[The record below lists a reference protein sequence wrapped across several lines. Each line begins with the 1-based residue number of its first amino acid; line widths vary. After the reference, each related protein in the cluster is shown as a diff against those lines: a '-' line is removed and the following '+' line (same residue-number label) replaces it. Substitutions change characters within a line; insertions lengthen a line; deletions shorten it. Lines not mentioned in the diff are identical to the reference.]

1 MAKLALFGGEKIRT
15 APTPA
20 FPLWGKPEED
30 ALLRAS
36 ENAFLPS
43 DAERLNLER
52 AYCEFSGIRHT
63 FAVTNGT
70 VTLEMILRTLGIG
83 RGDEVILPSYTF
95 IATVSS
101 VLFVGAT
108 PVFCD
113 IEEDTFDL
121 SPAAVEQKI
130 TSKTRAVIPVYI
142 GGRPADLD
150 AFVPLCKKH
159 GLYLIEDA
167 AQAVGATWRDEP
179 VGSFGAFGSVSCQA
193 SKNLTCGEGGL
204 VLTASD
210 ENAEKFRPYYLG
222 EKGTGAPL
230 GELQSALLAAQLSR
244 LGYQM
249 QVRESNARLL
259 DQRLSELGFVKPM
272 KDDPRI
278 TRHGLHLY
286 IFRYFEEEMDGIAR
300 DTFLK
305 ALAAE
310 GYQAAAGYSRPCH
323 RSPILESDYVRR
335 IAPTLSLS
343 DEGLENTMRAADYTG
358 AWFYQSLLLG
368 SRAETERMADAFV
381 KIWENRDELRK
392 ELV

>member
-1 MAKLALFGGEKIRT
+1 MAKLALLGGDPIRT
-15 APTPA
+15 APLPP
-20 FPLWGKPEED
+20 FPEFGKPEED
-30 ALLRAS
+30 ALLAAS
-36 ENAFLPS
+36 EAF
-43 DAERLNLER
+43 DAEDCSWRKKAEADYR
-52 AYCEFSGIRHT
+52 AFSKIPHC

-70 VTLEMILRTLGIG
+70 VTLEMILRALGIG

-113 IEEDTFDL
+113 IEPDTFDL
-121 SPAAVEQKI
+121 SASAVEKKI
-130 TSKTRAVIPVYI
+130 TEKTRAVIPVYI

-150 AFVPLCKKH
+150 AFTALCERRN
-159 GLYLIEDA
+159 LYLIEDA

-179 VGSFGAFGSVSCQA
+179 VGSFGEFGSVSCQA

-210 ENAEKFRPYYLG
+210 RNAERFLPFYRG

-230 GELQSALLAAQLSR
+230 PEMNSALLSAQLSR
-244 LGYQM
+244 LNYQM
-249 QVRESNARLL
+249 QIREANARLL
-259 DQRLSELGFVKPM
+259 DRRLGEFSFVRPM
-272 KDDPRI
+272 AEDPRI

-286 IFRYFEEEMDGIAR
+286 IFRYFQEQLDGIPR
-300 DTFLK
+300 ETFLK

-310 GYQAAAGYSRPCH
+310 GYDAAAGYSRPCH
-323 RSPILESDYVRR
+323 RSPILKSDYVRR
-335 IAPTLSLS
+335 IAPTLNLS
-343 DEGLENTMRAADYTG
+343 DEGLENTVTAAEHTG

-368 SRAETERMADAFV
+368 SRADTERMADAFI
-381 KIWENRDELRK
+381 KIYENRDELRK
-392 ELV
+392 EIL